1 MCSMPVGDHFHHFQ
15 SLFKGKLAS
24 KVDEFLES
32 KTQHI
37 DFTEF
42 YKSKVLT
49 ESCPVR
55 RVHVAQLA
63 ANNPLEDRWNLG
75 FVQVDET
82 ISSFVCSVL
91 DGHSGSACS
100 HALAWVALDYM
111 AAAFLDEE
119 RLKTVL
125 QLLPKNLTD
134 QPYHPVH
141 RLCTTDSAGHTA
153 YAALPPPPDVKLH
166 FRQKLRRFVRD
177 LLSRRERNTEP
188 AFCLTEALS
197 RIDNDIC
204 CLGMEDLDAFISQ
217 PTNPFSSK
225 VSQDLLQLAMSGSVG
240 LFGHLCWSDS
250 KGGCKGELHST
261 SASQLSPGG
270 KPQPELQIANVGDCA
285 ALLVSE
291 DESAGLKST
300 PLTTAH
306 AGATNPDEVARLLAQ
321 HPEDTR
327 KQVLRNGGRLLG
339 ELAPSRAFGDVRYKW
354 PAKRLVQLARYFGAE
369 QATCSE
375 SIVPMGPW
383 AGLPALPSPYSSP
396 PYLTAKPDVKT
407 VRLKPSDRYLVMATD
422 GLWDVVTPESA
433 AATLSS
439 LQKGQCPASRLLRTA
454 LSFLGPHMAAS
465 QLLRR
470 GRSQRGQGPAGLNAE
485 DSECSKMVAALL
497 ALPPGL
503 ARYYRDDITVVVVE
517 LQVPET

>member
-1 MCSMPVGDHFHHFQ
+1 MIPKSELTGITSIRTMLKCLGEMIGSPRTCLPVLRRAHSLCRTMCSMPVGDHFHHFQ

-75 FVQVDET
+75 FVQ
-82 ISSFVCSVL
+82 SP
-91 DGHSGSACS
+91 A
-100 HALAWVALDYM
+100 
-111 AAAFLDEE
+111 
-119 RLKTVL
+119 
-125 QLLPKNLTD
+125 
-134 QPYHPVH
+134 
-141 RLCTTDSAGHTA
+141 
-153 YAALPPPPDVKLH
+153 
-166 FRQKLRRFVRD
+166 
-177 LLSRRERNTEP
+177 EP

-204 CLGMEDLDAFISQ
+204 CLGMEDLEAFISQ

-261 SASQLSPGG
+261 SASPGG

-470 GRSQRGQGPAGLNAE
+470 GRSQRGQGPSGLNAE